1 MGRHST
7 YTKEIGDKICEIIST
22 SSRGLRSICKE
33 LNLNTKTVLNWL
45 NEENNKDF
53 LLHYARAK
61 QAQADFLVE
70 EILEISDDSSNDTE
84 YTEFGEKENKEWVN
98 RSKLRVDSRKWIA
111 SKLAPKKY
119 GDKLELSGDSEN
131 PVSRISLT
139 DEQVKD
145 IATKLKDAF

>member
-1 MGRHST
+1 MAKGAP
-7 YTKEIGDKICEIIST
+7 TKYNQEIADKICERIST

-33 LNLNTKTVLNWL
+33 LGISTQTVLNWL
-45 NEENNKDF
+45 NNEEYKDF
-53 LLHYARAK
+53 FVHYARAK
-61 QAQADFLVE
+61 QMQADLLVE
-70 EILEISDDSSNDTE
+70 EILEISDDSTNDTE

-131 PVSRISLT
+131 PVATTLSIQIVKPT
-139 DEQVKD
+139 DD
-145 IATKLKDAF
+145 